1 MRLPRGWRES
11 REEWRKRRCLCCSR
25 CLVALWRRGPRTK
38 AETCRGRGGGRAL
51 GVTLPP
57 TAAPSSRARSSIAR
71 ACGSACLRREKEH
84 APFQAAMEQE
94 PDERQTREL
103 QAFMEMEVRAPCSDV
118 RRCTRAGANISPRFL
133 VPIMR
138 RGGKSFGACDDALLS
153 GCHCARQEPV
163 LTLRPLSRPSP
174 VRRTRRPSFR
184 PPLASSRKRA
194 LTSACR
200 SLATSSTHQRR
211 TASRTAPGG
220 TWTAAC
226 SL

>member
-25 CLVALWRRGPRTK
+25 CLVALWRRGLAR
-38 AETCRGRGGGRAL
+38 RRDFQGGRGGVRAL
-51 GVTLPP
+51 GPP
-57 TAAPSSRARSSIAR
+57 CPDGCPVMSCTIVDC
-71 ACGSACLRREKEH
+71 ACGSACLRHEKEH

-94 PDERQTREL
+94 PDERQSREL

-118 RRCTRAGANISPRFL
+118 RRRTRAGANLSPRFL